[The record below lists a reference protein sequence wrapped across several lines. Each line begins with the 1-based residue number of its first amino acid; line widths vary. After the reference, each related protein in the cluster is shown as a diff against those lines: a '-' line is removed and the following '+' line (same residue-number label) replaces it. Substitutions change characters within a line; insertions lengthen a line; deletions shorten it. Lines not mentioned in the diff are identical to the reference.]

1 MTMTAPKFSL
11 GQIVA
16 TPAAIE
22 AMEQSGQSPEF
33 FVNRHASG
41 DWGEVDAEDWQLND
55 LALKDG
61 SRIFSTYKTLR
72 GVKLWIITEAINDE
86 GHREA
91 TTILL
96 PDDY

>member
-1 MTMTAPKFSL
+1 MTMPAAKFTL

-22 AMEQSGQSPEF
+22 AMGDSGQTPEF
-33 FVNRHASG
+33 FLDQHSSG
-41 DWGEVDAEDWQLND
+41 NWGEVDAEDWQLND

-61 SRIFSTYKTLR
+61 SRILSAYKTLR
-72 GVKLWIITEAINDE
+72 GVKLWIITEATDDE

-96 PDDY
+96 PNDY

>member
-1 MTMTAPKFSL
+1 MTMPAPKFTL

-22 AMEQSGQSPEF
+22 AMEDSGQTPEF
-33 FVNRHASG
+33 FLDQHRIGNWG
-41 DWGEVDAEDWQLND
+41 DVDAEDWQLND
-55 LALKDG
+55 LATKDG

-72 GVKLWIITEAINDE
+72 GVKLWIITEATDDE
-86 GHREA
+86 GHRIA